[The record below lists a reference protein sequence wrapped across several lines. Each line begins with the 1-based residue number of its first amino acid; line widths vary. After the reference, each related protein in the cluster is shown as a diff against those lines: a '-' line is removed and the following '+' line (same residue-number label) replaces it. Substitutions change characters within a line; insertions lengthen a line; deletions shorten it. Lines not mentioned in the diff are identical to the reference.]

1 MASQGSRQTLVR
13 QWEMLKLLPTR
24 QPGITARQ
32 ITQQLNDKDFDVSKR
47 QVERD
52 LDLLS
57 QSFAIVCNDK
67 GKPYGW
73 HWMEGVSIDIPAVSA
88 AEALS
93 LTMVEKVL
101 KPLVPTTVLQSIA
114 PRLNQAKDKLTKL
127 QQQSDLASWQEKV
140 AYVPATLQQQAPAID
155 DDVLS
160 SVQIAL
166 LRGRCVEVSYKP
178 IAQQSKSKRYI
189 LHPLSI
195 VQRGVSSYLVAR
207 VEPYQD
213 VLLFAMHRMKEATV
227 LDDKAAVAPEGFTLS
242 NYLEQGALQFS
253 DGEVFDLKAVINDDL
268 AMHLEEAPL
277 GDDQTITKLN
287 QKNQLTVT
295 VADSWQLRWWIL
307 SQGEQIEVREPC
319 GLREEIKATLK
330 SALKHYQ

>member
-32 ITQQLNDKDFDVSKR
+32 ITQQLNDEDFEVSKR

-73 HWMEGVSIDIPAVSA
+73 HWMEGVNIDIPAVSA

-93 LTMVEKVL
+93 LAMVEKVL

-127 QQQSDLASWQEKV
+127 QQQTDLASWQDKV
-140 AYVPATLQQQAPAID
+140 AYVPATLQQYAPAID
-155 DDVLS
+155 DGVLS
-160 SVQIAL
+160 SVQVAL
-166 LRGRCVEVSYKP
+166 LRSLCVAVSYKP
-178 IAQQSKSKRYI
+178 IAHQSKIKSYT

-195 VQRGVSSYLVAR
+195 VQRGVSTYLVAR

-213 VLLFAMHRMKEATV
+213 VLLFAMHRMIDANV
-227 LDDKAAVAPEGFTLS
+227 LEDKTAVVPEGFTLAD
-242 NYLEQGALQFS
+242 YLKRGALQFS
-253 DGEVFDLKAVINDDL
+253 DGDTFNLQAVINDDL
-268 AMHLEEAPL
+268 AAHLEEAPL
-277 GDDQTITKLN
+277 SEDQKITKLN
-287 QKNQLTVT
+287 QKNKLTAT
-295 VADSWQLRWWIL
+295 VADSWQLRWWVL
-307 SQGEQIEVREPC
+307 SQGEQIEVIEPSE
-319 GLREEIKATLK
+319 LRDEIRTRLE
-330 SALKHYQ
+330 SVLELYR